1 MQKRLNRIRKKEKAK
16 FKTTFYYFI
25 LMLILMNTRAIQWNN
40 PHIFSLII
48 IIMSISIILFNK
60 LSTVEDDFKFRYQ
73 ILGVVSAIGVY
84 DLEIILN

>member
-1 MQKRLNRIRKKEKAK
+1 
-16 FKTTFYYFI
+16 
-25 LMLILMNTRAIQWNN
+25 MNTRAIQWNN